1 LKLFSI
7 PTERLFQQTLS
18 NKKVIL
24 MPEDSYLSNEKEN
37 DGAVLNAVLNPVH
50 SEKPIFNDCWNTIG
64 VIGDR
69 SCSELKTV
77 IHCYECPVY
86 AAVGDSLLERE
97 APADYLKDWINILEE
112 TPDTP
117 NIANSNEAIIR
128 TAEAISVIIFRMGN
142 ERLALPVRML
152 QEVTRPCVIQPLPHR
167 SNELFLGLVNIRGE
181 TLLCACLSHL
191 LNIKMTQD
199 NVSNKA
205 NKQDSYT
212 PQAIN
217 LQRMIVAGQGED
229 KWVFPVDEVHGIF
242 RFNLNELQD
251 PPVVITKSE
260 EGYTIGIIYWQ
271 GEKVNYLDSDLLFY
285 TLNHKIL

>member
-1 LKLFSI
+1 M
-7 PTERLFQQTLS
+7 
-18 NKKVIL
+18 
-24 MPEDSYLSNEKEN
+24 MPEDSYNYISYEQEN
-37 DGAVLNAVLNPVH
+37 DKLVSTPVH
-50 SEKPIFNDCWNTIG
+50 SEKPIFNDCWNKIG
-64 VIGDR
+64 VMGDR

-77 IHCYECPVY
+77 IHCYECRLY

-97 APADYLKDWINILEE
+97 APVDYLEDWINILEE

-117 NIANSNEAIIR
+117 NITKSNEAIR
-128 TAEAISVIIFRMGN
+128 TAGAISVIIFRMGN

-191 LNIKMTQD
+191 LNIKITED
-199 NVSNKA
+199 NVRTKTNQKDIS
-205 NKQDSYT
+205 T
-212 PQAIN
+212 LETIN
-217 LQRMIVAGQGED
+217 AQRMIVAGQGED

-242 RFNLNELQD
+242 RFHLHELQD

-260 EGYTIGIIYWQ
+260 EGYTIGIIYWE